1 MLIGEATLKTASY
14 CRRLTMLLDELR
26 AAGCTV
32 WLEGLRLRFDLPS
45 KQSDDAQ
52 LSYWQAARF
61 ERMLACYSDIVSWVP
76 LRDLEPTLLDKLT
89 LPAKQMRPFWLRRPR
104 AVPVIHPAHD

>member
-1 MLIGEATLKTASY
+1 MLIGEATLKSASY
-14 CRRLTMLLDELR
+14 SRRLTMLLDDLR

-45 KQSDDAQ
+45 EAGDSQDRC
-52 LSYWQAARF
+52 YWQAARF

-76 LRDLEPTLLDKLT
+76 LRELEPTLLDKLEPRT
-89 LPAKQMRPFWLRRPR
+89 KTARPFWLRRPR
-104 AVPVIHPAHD
+104 PLH